1 MTTALPRAA
10 TILAVL
16 TLALGACTRETL
28 RPAPTEGWEAH
39 VAAVNQREN
48 WALSGKIGVRA
59 ASGSGSAALGW
70 QQQGANYRLVLSG
83 ALGMGKLVLSGDRDG
98 VTWTDQQGQLRH
110 HPDPDLLVHEV
121 WGWNIPVAALQ
132 FWVRGIPQPDRPL
145 DSAEI
150 INTEAAS
157 FRQSGWLVKPG
168 SYRDI
173 EGISLPTR
181 IRLEG
186 QGAILTVLVN
196 RWSVPAP

>member
-1 MTTALPRAA
+1 MTTALPRAV
-10 TILAVL
+10 TIVVMLAL
-16 TLALGACTRETL
+16 GLGACTRETL
-28 RPAPTEGWEAH
+28 RPAPTGDWEAH
-39 VAAVNQREN
+39 VAAVNQRAN
-48 WALSGKIGVRA
+48 WALNGKIGVRA

-98 VTWTDQQGQLRH
+98 VSWTDQQGQPRH
-110 HPDPDLLVHEV
+110 HPDPDLLVREL
-121 WGWNIPVAALQ
+121 WGWNVPVAALQ
-132 FWVRGIPQPDRPL
+132 FWVRGIPQPDKPY
-145 DSAEI
+145 DEAAI
-150 INTEAAS
+150 INSEAAS

-186 QGAILTVLVN
+186 QDAVLTVLVN
-196 RWSVPAP
+196 RWSASPP

>member
-1 MTTALPRAA
+1 MINTLPR
-10 TILAVL
+10 TITIMAVL
-16 TLALGACTRETL
+16 TLALSACTQETR
-28 RPAPTEGWEAH
+28 RPAPAGDWDAH
-39 VAAVNQREN
+39 IAAVSEREH
-48 WALSGKIGVRA
+48 WALHGKIGVRA

-98 VTWTDQQGQLRH
+98 VTWTDQQGQPQH
-110 HPDPDLLVHEV
+110 HPDPDHLVQQL
-121 WGWNIPVAALQ
+121 WGWNVPVAALQ
-132 FWVRGIPQPDRPL
+132 FWVRGIPQPDKPY
-145 DSAEI
+145 DEAEI
-150 INTEAAS
+150 VNTEAAS

-186 QGAILTVLVN
+186 QGATLTVLVN
-196 RWSVPAP
+196 RWIASPP